1 MIKLRDARKIID
13 VLIPYLPLLPK
24 IKNNIFFHEIKAIKT
39 DNLENLSAE
48 MVYQQIENKLK
59 LIN

>member
-1 MIKLRDARKIID
+1 MTFSFIKSRNS
-13 VLIPYLPLLPK
+13 
-24 IKNNIFFHEIKAIKT
+24 NNFKAIKT